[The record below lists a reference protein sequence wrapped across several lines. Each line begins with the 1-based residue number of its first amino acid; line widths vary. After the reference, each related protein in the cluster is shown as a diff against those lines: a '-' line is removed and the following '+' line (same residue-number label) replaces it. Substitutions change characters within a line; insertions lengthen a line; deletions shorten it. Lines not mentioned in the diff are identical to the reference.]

1 MSSIPSWE
9 DPLEEE
15 MATHYSILMWRISWR
30 EEPGRLQSMGS
41 ERVRHH
47 SNTPVFLRFILC
59 IFIFILLVM
68 PTGMTLSSPT
78 RDRTHAP
85 AAEERSP
92 NHWDTRNVGRLVS
105 SEASLIA
112 F

>member
-1 MSSIPSWE
+1 
-9 DPLEEE
+9 